1 VSLPEIIVS
10 KFCSLLIASF
20 ISFVNNYLWVTVPY
34 VRITWVETGSR
45 MLHLSSKEIDILRF
59 IRRSRHKT
67 TIKEISDALQLPAG
81 EVETFVAGM
90 VNLKLINT
98 ARGATAGDDSYYT
111 NPERREEIYE
121 LLD

>member
-1 VSLPEIIVS
+1 
-10 KFCSLLIASF
+10 
-20 ISFVNNYLWVTVPY
+20 
-34 VRITWVETGSR
+34 

-67 TIKEISDALQLPAG
+67 TIKEIADGLSLPAG
-81 EVETFVAGM
+81 EVETFVAAM

-98 ARGATAGDDSYYT
+98 ARGVTGGDDSYYT